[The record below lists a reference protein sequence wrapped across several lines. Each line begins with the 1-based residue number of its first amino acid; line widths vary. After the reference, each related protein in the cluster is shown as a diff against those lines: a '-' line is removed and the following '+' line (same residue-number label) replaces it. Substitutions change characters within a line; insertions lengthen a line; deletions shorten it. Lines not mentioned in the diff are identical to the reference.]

1 MTHER
6 HEGYVGMQPDV
17 GKPRDWTT
25 KKMIWK
31 QLDDEAKKQYLL
43 RRLDE
48 KVLKKECKMKVAEH
62 KMETLRL
69 LKKWIEQ

>member
-1 MTHER
+1 M
-6 HEGYVGMQPDV
+6 
-17 GKPRDWTT
+17 T

-31 QLDDEAKKQYLL
+31 QLDDGAKKQYLL
-43 RRLDE
+43 RRLDG
-48 KVLKKECKMKVAEH
+48 KILKKECKMKVTEH

>member
-1 MTHER
+1 M
-6 HEGYVGMQPDV
+6 
-17 GKPRDWTT
+17 T

-31 QLDDEAKKQYLL
+31 QLDDGAKKQYLL